1 MENKILVFGDEV
13 VDWIDIPVKPYSS
26 DETGA
31 NQNCFNWRLIP
42 GTRRVAIGGG
52 TYLIVDILKNVCT
65 DPEIVSGPQFN
76 SNDIPDSKKCI
87 QSFMRIEDFWKEKC
101 KGEEKKQEWRVKEF
115 QGYDGPLK
123 PQQSKIEIKADD
135 NFKTII
141 IDDAANGIR
150 NSVESNNI
158 LNSIEKLDNI
168 VYKLA
173 RPLNAG
179 DTSSETSSLWG
190 TVLKKQL
197 DKKCGLV
204 VLLDVN
210 DLRNEGASIS
220 HGLSWERF
228 ASDVVHFFTNP
239 NQLSRFNEDS
249 FKGWIIVKAGL
260 EGAVIFPPG
269 YKTEQRSKENSPIL
283 VYNPLKGEDDNFDE
297 FREKGKMTGYFSVFA
312 AAIGNCLNSSE
323 TFTVDYLIQAV
334 KTGLLASVE
343 LLKNGF
349 LVSDDLLEVKYPVEQ
364 IAKVI
369 NSNSVDK
376 FQHIEIPVIPQNY
389 SIHKRIWTIVETLKL
404 KGIVKMAEKLVRYDD
419 EELDKF
425 KDKKEDPIIPC
436 AKFGKLTTYD
446 PSEIENYRTV
456 KRLVREYLEAGV
468 IDRPLSIG
476 VFGKPGSGKSF
487 GVKEVVSS
495 LLPGNTPVWT
505 FNLSEFQTV
514 AELAR
519 TFHII
524 HDLTRDGSMPL
535 IFFDEFDCSL
545 NGEMCGWLKYFL
557 APMQDGK
564 FNDGSDIHPIGRAIF
579 VFAGG
584 TKSSYEAFAEQEFD
598 TDPGQKF
605 IKAKGPDFLSRLRG
619 YVNIMGVDPAHDKDF
634 ICIIRRATILRGN
647 ILTRAKTLGKQSHWL
662 VNEKKEIAIED
673 AVLHTLLKIPS
684 YKNGARSLSAI
695 VESCELSLSKGLTKA
710 SLPPM
715 HILSMHV
722 DTKRF
727 NELLNAKDFS
737 DKVFIPAREKM
748 AEMVHRYYCEDNP
761 NEKSNV
767 EWEKLSVQ
775 DQQQNRYQVD
785 SIPDL
790 LQEIGY
796 QLELT
801 SKEKEPYELKGC
813 DFKNL
818 AIAEHSRWKLDKE
831 KQGFKKGSE
840 RSTYLMT
847 HPDIVEWAELNEKA
861 RQKDIKAVQKLPNLL
876 SVTGLVIVNRR
887 I

>member
-13 VDWIDIPVKPYSS
+13 VDWIDIPIKPYSIN
-26 DETGA
+26 ETGA
-31 NQNCFNWRLIP
+31 NQKCFNWRLIP

-52 TYLIVDILKNVCT
+52 TYLIVDILK
-65 DPEIVSGPQFN
+65 EIHSGNDVVSGPQFKAN
-76 SNDIPDSKKCI
+76 KMPDSHDCI
-87 QSFMRIEDFWKEKC
+87 QSYMRVEDYWKEKC
-101 KGEEKKQEWRVKEF
+101 KGEEKKKEWRVKEF
-115 QGYDGPLK
+115 MGYDGPPE
-123 PQQSKIEIKADD
+123 PQQSKIEIKQDD

-150 NSVESNNI
+150 NSKESNSI
-158 LNSIEKLDNI
+158 LGNIEKLDNI

-173 RPLNAG
+173 RPLNTE
-179 DTSSETSSLWG
+179 DNSDNTNSLWA
-190 TVLKKQL
+190 TVLRKKL
-197 DKKCGLV
+197 DKKGGFV

-228 ASDVVHFFTNP
+228 AADVVHFFTYA
-239 NQLSRFNEDS
+239 NQISRFKEAS
-249 FKGWIIVKAGL
+249 FQGWIIVKAGL
-260 EGAVIFPPG
+260 EGAIIFPPG
-269 YKTEQRSKENSPIL
+269 YKTEQRPNGDSPIL
-283 VYNPLKGEDDNFDE
+283 VYNPVKGEDDNFDE
-297 FREKGKMTGYFSVFA
+297 FREKGKMTGYFSVFT

-323 TFTVDYLIQAV
+323 KLSVDCLINSV

-343 LLKNGF
+343 LLKCGF
-349 LVSDDLLEVKYPVEQ
+349 SINKECSAVKYPVEQ

-369 NSNSVDK
+369 NTNSIDK

-389 SIHKRIWTIVETLKL
+389 SIHKRTWTIVETQKL
-404 KGIVKMAEKLVRYDD
+404 KGIVEMAAKLVRQGDQNQD
-419 EELDKF
+419 
-425 KDKKEDPIIPC
+425 IQSPC
-436 AKFGKLTTYD
+436 AKFGNLITYD
-446 PSEIENYRTV
+446 PSEIENFRTV

-468 IDRPLSIG
+468 LDRPLSLG

-564 FNDGSDIHPIGRAIF
+564 FNDGSDVHPIGRAIF

-584 TKSSYEAFAEQEFD
+584 TKSSYEAFAEQEL
-598 TDPGQKF
+598 DPDPDQKF

-619 YVNIMGVDPAHDKDF
+619 YVNIMGVDPANDKDF
-634 ICIIRRATILRGN
+634 ICIIRRANILRQN

-662 VNEKKEIAIED
+662 VNEKKEIVIED

-722 DTKRF
+722 DIKRF
-727 NELLNAKDFS
+727 NELLYAEDYSN
-737 DKVFIPAREKM
+737 KVFIPARETM
-748 AEMVHRYYCEDNP
+748 ARMVHNYYREANKGSKNDIPWNQ
-761 NEKSNV
+761 
-767 EWEKLSVQ
+767 LSVF

-785 SIPDL
+785 TIPDL
-790 LQEIGY
+790 LHSLGFDV
-796 QLELT
+796 EL
-801 SKEKEPYELKGC
+801 SAYAESSFSPG
-813 DFKNL
+813 DKNEL
-818 AIAEHSRWKLDKE
+818 AIAEHKRWMKDKIS
-831 KQGFKKGSE
+831 QGFKYGTEK
-840 RSTYLMT
+840 STELMT
-847 HPDIVEWAELNEKA
+847 HPNIKEWDDLEPEDQK
-861 RQKDIKAVQKLPNLL
+861 KDIDAMSKITDLL
-876 SVTGLVIVNRR
+876 AMTGLTIIKSKSNGRT
-887 I
+887 